1 MTGMMSSRAL
11 RTIMALLLLASM
23 ILTACDTGNP
33 TAVPP
38 TATTAPAAVATDT
51 TAPAPAATD
60 TTAPA
65 AATNTTA
72 PAAATNTTAPE
83 ATTGNGPKLNKE
95 VSGTVDFWHFW
106 GSPVRRAAIR
116 RVVAECSVQLPN
128 IKVNETFK
136 PFGDIWTA
144 NTAAV
149 AAGSGM
155 PDVIVEDRPKLPLA
169 AANGIETDLQD
180 WATRD
185 NVVRDQFWPFTW
197 DQSLYQGH
205 TYGIPFETDVRVL
218 YWNKNAFTEVG
229 LDPAKPP
236 VTWDDAWA
244 YADKLDKKNAD
255 GTFDRIGFFPL
266 INIGPDVWA
275 YTNGADWVT
284 PDGNTVSVNDPKVV
298 ETIEWI
304 KKWVDRYGGWSN
316 YQKFRGQFSSPP
328 NDAFMSGKVAMIADV
343 NGYLSQLNFYRPQYT
358 APDGK
363 KANMDWGIGDIP
375 YKTKQANWSGGF
387 AFSIPKGAK
396 NAEAAWE
403 FIKCATGEKGAE
415 SWSRDTYA
423 MAANLAAAN
432 SPVLGADA
440 NWQFM
445 LNAMKYSTGGNYL
458 TKYPNYFEQVN
469 NRLEDVWQGKT
480 DPKAAMDAAQAAIAA
495 EMKKNP

>member
-1 MTGMMSSRAL
+1 
-11 RTIMALLLLASM
+11 
-23 ILTACDTGNP
+23 
-33 TAVPP
+33 
-38 TATTAPAAVATDT
+38 
-51 TAPAPAATD
+51 
-60 TTAPA
+60 
-65 AATNTTA
+65 
-72 PAAATNTTAPE
+72 
-83 ATTGNGPKLNKE
+83 
-95 VSGTVDFWHFW
+95 
-106 GSPVRRAAIR
+106 
-116 RVVAECSVQLPN
+116 
-128 IKVNETFK
+128 
-136 PFGDIWTA
+136 
-144 NTAAV
+144 
-149 AAGSGM
+149 
-155 PDVIVEDRPKLPLA
+155 
-169 AANGIETDLQD
+169 
-180 WATRD
+180 
-185 NVVRDQFWPFTW
+185 VVRDQFWPFTW

-218 YWNKNAFTEVG
+218 YWNKNEFTEVG

-255 GTFDRIGFFPL
+255 GTYERIGFFPL
-266 INIGPDVWA
+266 INIGLDVWA

-284 PDGNTVSVNDPKVV
+284 ADGNTVSVNDPKVV
-298 ETIEWI
+298 ETVQWI
-304 KKWVDRYGGWSN
+304 KKWVDRYGGWAN

-375 YKTKQANWSGGF
+375 YKTKQASWSGGF
-387 AFSIPKGAK
+387 ALSIPKGAK

-403 FIKCATGEKGAE
+403 FIKCASGEQGAE

-469 NRLEDVWQGKT
+469 NRLEDVWQDKT
-480 DPKAAMDAAQAAIAA
+480 DSKAAMDAAQQAIES
-495 EMKKNP
+495 EMQKNP

>member
-33 TAVPP
+33 TATAVPA

-51 TAPAPAATD
+51 TAPAAV
-60 TTAPA
+60 
-65 AATNTTA
+65 ATNTTA
-72 PAAATNTTAPE
+72 PAPAATNTTAPE
-83 ATTGNGPKLNKE
+83 APAGNVPKLNKE

-155 PDVIVEDRPKLPLA
+155 PDVIVEDRPKLPQA

-255 GTFDRIGFFPL
+255 GTYERIGFFPL
-266 INIGPDVWA
+266 INIGLDVWA

-284 PDGNTVSVNDPKVV
+284 ADGNTVSVNDPKVV
-298 ETIEWI
+298 ETVQWI
-304 KKWVDRYGGWSN
+304 KKWVDRYGGWAN

-375 YKTKQANWSGGF
+375 YKTKQASWSGGF
-387 AFSIPKGAK
+387 ALSIPKGAK

-403 FIKCATGEKGAE
+403 FIKCASGEQGAE

-469 NRLEDVWQGKT
+469 NRLEDVWQDKT
-480 DPKAAMDAAQAAIAA
+480 DPKAAMDAAQQAIED

>member
-1 MTGMMSSRAL
+1 
-11 RTIMALLLLASM
+11 M

-33 TAVPP
+33 TATAVPP
-38 TATTAPAAVATDT
+38 TATTAPAAAPTDT
-51 TAPAPAATD
+51 TAPA
-60 TTAPA
+60 AP

-72 PAAATNTTAPE
+72 PAPAATNTTAPE
-83 ATTGNGPKLNKE
+83 APTGNGPKLNKDI
-95 VSGTVDFWHFW
+95 SGTVDFWHFW

-128 IKVNETFK
+128 IKVNETYK

-155 PDVIVEDRPKLPLA
+155 PDVIVEDRPKLPQA

-218 YWNKNAFTEVG
+218 YWNKNEFTEVG
-229 LDPAKPP
+229 LDPNKPP

-255 GTFDRIGFFPL
+255 GTFERIGFFPL
-266 INIGPDVWA
+266 INVGPDVWA
-275 YTNGADWVT
+275 YTNGLTEWVT
-284 PDGNTVSVNDPKVV
+284 KDGTVNVADPKIV

-328 NDAFMSGKVAMIADV
+328 NDPFMSGKVAMIADV
-343 NGYLSQLNFYRPQYT
+343 NGYLSQLNFYRPRYT
-358 APDGK
+358 GPDGK
-363 KANMDWGIGDIP
+363 SANMDWGIGDIP
-375 YKTKQANWSGGF
+375 YKVSKASWSGGF
-387 AFSIPKGAK
+387 ALSIPKGAK

-403 FIKCATGEKGAE
+403 FVKCASGEQGAA

-423 MAANLAAAN
+423 MAANLAAAH
-432 SPVLGADA
+432 SPVLTADP

-445 LNAMKYSTGGNYL
+445 LDAMEYSTGDNYL
-458 TKYPNYFEQVN
+458 PKYPNYFEQVN

-480 DPKAAMDAAQAAIAA
+480 EPKAALDAAQAAIEE

>member
-1 MTGMMSSRAL
+1 MKRMFASLAL
-11 RTIMALLLLASM
+11 RRVWALLLIAGFVLA
-23 ILTACDTGNP
+23 ACDSGNP
-33 TAVPP
+33 TAVPA
-38 TATTAPAAVATDT
+38 TATTAP
-51 TAPAPAATD
+51 PA
-60 TTAPA
+60 A

-72 PAAATNTTAPE
+72 PAPAEATATTAPPAAAATNTSAPE
-83 ATTGNGPKLNKE
+83 ATGNGPKLNKD
-95 VSGTVDFWHFW
+95 VSGTIEFWHFW
-106 GSPVRRAAIR
+106 SSPVRRSAIR
-116 RVVAECSVQLPN
+116 RVVAECSVELPN
-128 IKVNETFK
+128 IKVNETAK

-155 PDVIVEDRPKLPLA
+155 PDVIVEDRPKLPQA
-169 AANGIETDLQD
+169 AENQIETNLQE

-197 DQSLYQGH
+197 DQSLYNGD

-236 VTWDDAWA
+236 VKWADLEA

-255 GTFDRIGFFPL
+255 GTYERIGFFPL
-266 INIGPDVWA
+266 ISVGVDVWG
-275 YTNGADWVT
+275 YTNGAEWVSK
-284 PDGNTVSVNDPKVV
+284 DGSKAMVNDPKVAEV
-298 ETIEWI
+298 LDWV

-316 YQKFRGQFSSPP
+316 YQAFRGQFSSPP
-328 NDAFMSGKVAMIADV
+328 NDPFMSGKVAMVADI
-343 NGYLSQLNFYRPQYT
+343 NGYLSQLNFYRPRYT
-358 APDGK
+358 GPDGK
-363 KANMDWGIGDIP
+363 GANMDWGIGDLP
-375 YKTKQANWSGGF
+375 YNTQQASWSGGF
-387 AFSIPKGAK
+387 ALSIPRGAK

-403 FIKCATGEKGAE
+403 FIKCASGVKGAT

-423 MAANLAAAN
+423 MAANLEAAN

-445 LNAMKYSTGGNYL
+445 LNAMKYSTGGYYL

-469 NRLEDVWQGKT
+469 NRLEEVWQGNMPAK
-480 DPKAAMDAAQAAIAA
+480 DALDAAQKAVED
-495 EMKKNP
+495 EMNK